1 MVFVVAASLI
11 TWQLWQFCARGTFW
25 MEACFCNPWH
35 LARESF
41 ELKFWEMLVEMVAK
55 GFLGSLSRR
64 GFPEETRINTNRF
77 CWCFHPSCPLSWT
90 FTFFMIPTGYTL
102 LEPFWTLKTTS
113 ICVVRRAA
121 RIVRLPRSLL
131 DPESFPH
138 TAYVKILATL
148 ARKTVNWGCQQRATH

>member
-1 MVFVVAASLI
+1 MHCEQTPIALYSEIVLMVFGVAASPI
-11 TWQLWQFCARGTFW
+11 SWQLWQFCARGTFW

-90 FTFFMIPTGYTL
+90 FTFFMIPTGYTF

-113 ICVVRRAA
+113 ICVVRT
-121 RIVRLPRSLL
+121 II
-131 DPESFPH
+131 FPFLKLSPSSHSVGH
-138 TAYVKILATL
+138 TYDQK
-148 ARKTVNWGCQQRATH
+148 GF